1 MTETGTFTGPR
12 FVCSYNSVMA
22 VELDGK
28 VRMRGSAG
36 PGAAVRI
43 LADPKRL
50 KIVSGNDLVGDW
62 ERSEV
67 GIVALQDGFSIRAEG
82 EEFTLL
88 TEDDVAFAEEFGI
101 VAVSPR
107 LARKMAARHNPEVE
121 DAEPA
126 PIEISS
132 NLAAIGFA
140 VAGALVVLGGV
151 LLNMSP
157 ADEVVPFGEFESSGS
172 EFWVAFVV
180 GGALMVAAAFVMS
193 IGTPISRLVATV
205 ALFAV
210 IAIFVWAISATE
222 GNSGE
227 LTAYGFIAG
236 GVVVGVAVLV
246 AGNLRSQDY

>member
-1 MTETGTFTGPR
+1 
-12 FVCSYNSVMA
+12 MA

-28 VRMRGSAG
+28 VNMRGSAG
-36 PGAAVRI
+36 PGATVRVF
-43 LADPKRL
+43 ADPKRL

-67 GIVALQDGFSIRAEG
+67 GIVALHDGFSIRAEG
-82 EEFTLL
+82 EEFTLV

-107 LARKMAARHNPEVE
+107 LARKMAARHNPEAVE
-121 DAEPA
+121 SKPV

-157 ADEVVPFGEFESSGS
+157 AEEVSRFGEFESSGS

-193 IGTPISRLVATV
+193 IGTPVSRLVATV

-210 IAIFVWAISATE
+210 VAMFVWTVSTTE
-222 GNSGE
+222 ANSGE

-246 AGNLRSQDY
+246 AGSLRSRDF